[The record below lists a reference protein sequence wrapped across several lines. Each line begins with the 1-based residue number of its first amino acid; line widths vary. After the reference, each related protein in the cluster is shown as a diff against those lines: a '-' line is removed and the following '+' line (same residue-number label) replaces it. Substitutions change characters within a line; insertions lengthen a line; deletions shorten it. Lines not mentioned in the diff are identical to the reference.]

1 VRDQIH
7 QLPLVPTKRPRGRP
21 RKKPIVR
28 NPEIENAPRVLR
40 SRRVVAPKTPT
51 ESEVERETPVETEAH
66 QAKEPTSK
74 WRKREG
80 PRITSDSLP
89 TLTPMTPTDTR
100 AVVPTEPLKLHKL
113 RKAAVT
119 QKDTE
124 PVSQVIIAGEGP
136 SNTSQT
142 PGPSP
147 SPLLLSPAP
156 SPSQMSAGG
165 EADII
170 ELCTW
175 FYDALRPASKV
186 FKQYYMQGESG
197 APPQDRK
204 PGPLTVSAHD

>member
-7 QLPLVPTKRPRGRP
+7 QLPLAPTKRPRGRP

-28 NPEIENAPRVLR
+28 NHEIENAPRVLR
-40 SRRVVAPKTPT
+40 SKRVVVPKTPT
-51 ESEVERETPVETEAH
+51 ESKVERETTVETDAQ

-74 WRKREG
+74 LRKREG
-80 PRITSDSLP
+80 PRVTSDSLP

-100 AVVPTEPLKLHKL
+100 AVVPTERLNLRKL
-113 RKAAVT
+113 RTATVT

-124 PVSQVIIAGEGP
+124 PTSQVIIAGEDP

-156 SPSQMSAGG
+156 SPSQTSARG
-165 EADII
+165 EADVM
-170 ELCTW
+170 ELCAW

-186 FKQYYMQGESG
+186 FKQYYTQGKSG

-204 PGPLTVSAHD
+204 TGPLTVSAHD